1 MDTTR
6 QNELADALTNA
17 DYSAF
22 NPALEIKVDPKKL
35 DFLVMGSMI
44 EVAEDLYARVKQKKA
59 EKHQG
64 KMAKQRK
71 QGREEKFKT
80 REPW

>member
-1 MDTTR
+1 M
-6 QNELADALTNA
+6 
-17 DYSAF
+17 S
-22 NPALEIKVDPKKL
+22 
-35 DFLVMGSMI
+35 SMI

-59 EKHQG
+59 DKHQG